1 MAYSEILF
9 QEIITDEHE
18 NAFTVLAVLTYS
30 ESRGARILMSVQKG
44 QEDDQGLRIE
54 FGTSSLGSTE
64 FDYLNIIAGS
74 AYAYCIAKKLWPYL
88 VDQFEDC
95 LKKVSSHAS
104 SGSWEDWP
112 RLMTACLQTNGSATI
127 ADVRKAIL
135 KCAVFQ

>member
-1 MAYSEILF
+1 M
-9 QEIITDEHE
+9 
-18 NAFTVLAVLTYS
+18 LTYR

-44 QEDDQGLRIE
+44 QEDDHGLRIE

-104 SGSWEDWP
+104 SRSWEDWRRP
-112 RLMTACLQTNGSATI
+112 MTACLQTYGSATI
-127 ADVRKAIL
+127 ADVREPS
-135 KCAVFQ
+135 